1 MAHIDDVN
9 QRPDYRWTGTDT
21 WQRTCTGTD
30 DRRHTARCLHAVKY
44 VYPAGRSTR
53 IQSCNSTCKSISGI
67 RPLYFPMVTFTSD
80 GYGDMVGT
88 GDRRMP
94 AAPKGANG
102 DLMSGRASALISRV
116 IQDVCSHR

>member
-1 MAHIDDVN
+1 MDGDRHLATHLH
-9 QRPDYRWTGTDT
+9 R
-21 WQRTCTGTD
+21 
-30 DRRHTARCLHAVKY
+30 DRRQAPHRPLLHAVKY